1 MPTIEW
7 RLSLERE
14 LVDGMPKIVNH
25 ETRKKEIMQATWKII
40 ETKGIEEV
48 SVRKI
53 AEVMNLSTGSIRHY
67 FSTQNELLRYCIRM
81 AGENVHHH
89 ILSHIDLSLS
99 RNEVVDQMVAQILPM
114 DETGQRN
121 MAIWYSII
129 TYTNKNPSLSDI
141 ALGIFQHMQHMQA
154 SYIDLLKQ
162 GNFLNESLDLE
173 VEIVR
178 LHALVNGLSARWNI
192 DPTAQTKNIIKKA
205 LKTHLRS
212 ICKQD

>member
-1 MPTIEW
+1 
-7 RLSLERE
+7 
-14 LVDGMPKIVNH
+14 
-25 ETRKKEIMQATWKII
+25 
-40 ETKGIEEV
+40 
-48 SVRKI
+48 
-53 AEVMNLSTGSIRHY
+53 
-67 FSTQNELLRYCIRM
+67 
-81 AGENVHHH
+81 
-89 ILSHIDLSLS
+89 
-99 RNEVVDQMVAQILPM
+99 
-114 DETGQRN
+114 
-121 MAIWYSII
+121 
-129 TYTNKNPSLSDI
+129 
-141 ALGIFQHMQHMQA
+141 MQHMQA

>member
-1 MPTIEW
+1 
-7 RLSLERE
+7 
-14 LVDGMPKIVNH
+14 MPKIVNH
-25 ETRKKEIMQATWKII
+25 ETRKKEIMQATWGII

-53 AEVMNLSTGSIRHY
+53 ADVMNLSTGSIRYY

-114 DETGQRN
+114 EETGQRN
-121 MAIWYSII
+121 MAVWYSII
-129 TYTNKNPSLSDI
+129 TYTNKNPGLSDI
-141 ALGIFQHMQHMQA
+141 SIGIFQYMQHMQA
-154 SYIDLLKQ
+154 TYIDILKQ
-162 GNFLNESLDLE
+162 GNFLDESLDLE
-173 VEIVR
+173 IEIER
-178 LHALVNGLSARWNI
+178 LHALVTGLSTHWNL
-192 DPTAQTKNIIKKA
+192 DPRTKTKNIIR
-205 LKTHLRS
+205 KTLQIHLLS